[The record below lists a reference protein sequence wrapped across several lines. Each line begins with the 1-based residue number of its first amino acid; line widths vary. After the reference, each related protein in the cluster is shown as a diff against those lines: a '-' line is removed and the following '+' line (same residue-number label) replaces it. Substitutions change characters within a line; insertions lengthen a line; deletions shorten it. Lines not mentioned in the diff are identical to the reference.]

1 MRCARPGSGGRV
13 MPRVLVEGWQSPK
26 NPKPVSLVDAIRR
39 HAGLSLPA
47 AKRLLDVLTEHGQ
60 VLVELQTA
68 EQASAF
74 AEEARAIGAS
84 ARVVQTDS

>member
-1 MRCARPGSGGRV
+1 MLQ
-13 MPRVLVEGWQSPK
+13 VLVQGWEARG

-47 AKRLLDVLTEHGQ
+47 AKRLLDALTEHGQ

-68 EQASAF
+68 EQTEAF
-74 AEEARAIGAS
+74 MEEAQAIGAS
-84 ARVVQTDS
+84 VRVVQTDC